1 MTVPTFD
8 IQYQNKKNMNTILA
22 PYTQKTLQLKNHLV
36 MAPMTR
42 SRAIGNIP
50 NDLMAEYYHQ
60 RSGAGLIVTEGTSP
74 SPNGLGYARIPGI
87 FSGEQVEGWK
97 KVTGAVHAGNSKIF
111 VQLMHTG
118 RIAHQANLPAG
129 ATVVGVSA
137 IKAAGQMHTDSM
149 GMQDYPIP
157 VALTTEAIKATIAEY
172 VQAAKNAVEA
182 GFDGVE
188 VHGANGYLVEQFLNP
203 NINNRTDQYGGDYKA
218 RASFAL
224 EVVQQIADAIGK
236 EKVGIRFSPFS
247 TLGDLQEYDAD
258 EVHNTYVYLAQE
270 LNKIGITYI
279 HIGFSPKI
287 PQKTFDA
294 IRTAFTETIILC
306 NGNTPATAA
315 DTLAKGFADVLAFG
329 RPFLANPD
337 LVTRME
343 QNVPLNEVDFTTLY
357 TPDAHGYTDY
367 PVMAVA

>member
-1 MTVPTFD
+1 
-8 IQYQNKKNMNTILA
+8 MNTILA
-22 PYTQKTLQLKNHLV
+22 PYSNKTLQLKNHLV

-42 SRAIGNIP
+42 SRAIGNIA
-50 NDLMAEYYHQ
+50 NDLMAQYYSQ
-60 RSGAGLIVTEGTSP
+60 RTGAGLIITEGTSP

-87 FSGEQVEGWK
+87 YSDEQVEGWK
-97 KVTGAVHAGNSKIF
+97 KVTTAVHANNSKIF

-118 RIAHQANLPAG
+118 RIAHQANLPQG
-129 ATVVGVSA
+129 AEVVGASTV
-137 IKAAGQMHTDSM
+137 KAAGQMHTDSM
-149 GMQDYPIP
+149 GMQDHPTP
-157 VALTTEAIKATIAEY
+157 TALTTEGVKATIAEY
-172 VQAAKNAVEA
+172 VHAAKNAIAA

-188 VHGANGYLVEQFLNP
+188 IHGANGYLVEQFLNP
-203 NINNRTDQYGGDYKA
+203 NVNNRTDQYGGDYKA

-224 EVVQQIADAIGK
+224 EIVQQIADAIGK
-236 EKVGIRFSPFS
+236 QKVGIRFSPFN

-258 EVHNTYVYLAQE
+258 EVHNTYAYLAQE

-294 IRTAFTETIILC
+294 IRAGFAETIILC

-329 RPFLANPD
+329 RQFLANPD
-337 LVTRME
+337 FALRIE
-343 QNVPLNEVDFTTLY
+343 KNAPLNEVDFKTLY
-357 TPDAHGYTDY
+357 TPDAQGYTDY
-367 PVMAVA
+367 PFLALAV

>member
-1 MTVPTFD
+1 
-8 IQYQNKKNMNTILA
+8 MNTILA
-22 PYTQKTLQLKNHLV
+22 PYSNKTLQLKNHLV

-50 NDLMAEYYHQ
+50 NDLMAEYYGQ
-60 RSGAGLIVTEGTSP
+60 RTGAGLIVTEGTSP

-87 FSGEQVEGWK
+87 FNAGQVAGWQ
-97 KVTGAVHAGNSKIF
+97 KVTTAVHAGGSKIF

-118 RIAHQANLPAG
+118 RIAHVANLPEG
-129 ATVVGVSA
+129 AKVVGISA
-137 IKAAGQMHTDSM
+137 IKAAGQMHTDSL
-149 GMQDYPIP
+149 GMQDYPTP
-157 VALTTEAIKATIAEY
+157 TVLTTDEVKAIIAEY

-203 NINNRTDQYGGDYKA
+203 NVNTRTDEYGGDYKA

-224 EVVQQIADAIGK
+224 QVIQQIADAIGK
-236 EKVGIRFSPFS
+236 EKVGIRFSPFN
-247 TLGDLQEYDAD
+247 TLGDLQEYDTD
-258 EVHNTYVYLAQE
+258 EVNAAYTYLAQE

-279 HIGFSPKI
+279 HIGLSPQITQGLFS
-287 PQKTFDA
+287 A
-294 IRTAFTETIILC
+294 IRNAFTETIILC
-306 NGNTPATAA
+306 NGNTPATAN

-337 LVTRME
+337 FAQRIE
-343 QNVPLNEVDFTTLY
+343 QNAPLNDVDFSTLY
-357 TPDAHGYTDY
+357 TPGAHGYTDY
-367 PVMAVA
+367 PVLEATRG